1 MKMAEKKFK
10 IGWKMGL
17 SLLFILIGVVFYLA
31 WGMIYSVWVDVGIYA
46 ITSFFLAIG
55 IIGFFLARM
64 E

>member
-1 MKMAEKKFK
+1 
-10 IGWKMGL
+10 MGL
-17 SLLFILIGVVFYLA
+17 SLLFILIGVILYLV
-31 WGMIYSVWVDVGIYA
+31 WGITYGVWVDVGIYA